1 MSELLSTLERKYDH
15 LNPLYLIFGDFN
27 LSLEAGPEFILT
39 GWKYYP
45 ENSTRTTA
53 RYLRPH
59 GPIDYVL
66 VKAPFNIEG
75 DNSPVVKEFS
85 PLPLQCS
92 TIEDDKY
99 YWFSNQAGLIN
110 ETPFTSNK
118 DLRQVKKVNVTL
130 KGIRYL

>member
-1 MSELLSTLERKYDH
+1 
-15 LNPLYLIFGDFN
+15 LIFGDFN
-27 LSLEAGPEFILT
+27 LCLEVKADAEFILK

-45 ENSTRTTA
+45 EQSTRETS
-53 RYLRPH
+53 RCLRPY

-66 VKAPFNIEG
+66 VKAPFDIKG

-110 ETPFTSNK
+110 ETPFTANN
-118 DLRQVKKVNVTL
+118 DLRKVKKSNATL
-130 KGIRYL
+130 NGIRSLFITSLF